1 MGHLILCD
9 LFFFTLFLCVFH
21 ERVTY
26 ESIQWKKETKEN
38 KENTSQNEGDM
49 RKNADRVIE
58 IY

>member
-1 MGHLILCD
+1 MKAFNG
-9 LFFFTLFLCVFH
+9 
-21 ERVTY
+21 
-26 ESIQWKKETKEN
+26 KKETKEN